1 MAWGK
6 EGLPFPTLGIVG
18 KERTVRTEQEVRCV
32 CTLSDFLSLGQH
44 LEDSGQS
51 PWLPYH
57 VCLGRT
63 GMSLNAPVM
72 GNGGGGSGR

>member
-1 MAWGK
+1 MGSEDRAGG
-6 EGLPFPTLGIVG
+6 EM
-18 KERTVRTEQEVRCV
+18 CAY
-32 CTLSDFLSLGQH
+32 LSDFLSLEQH
-44 LEDSGQS
+44 LEDSGQGS
-51 PWLPYH
+51 WLPHH